1 MRSFNQSNLNKIN
14 SEIKTV
20 IWKIEPNEDKKET
33 IHFTSEISQ
42 QIFFISFSALR
53 IMIKNIVH

>member
-1 MRSFNQSNLNKIN
+1 MQSFDPSNVNKIN
-14 SEIKTV
+14 GEIKTV
-20 IWKIEPNEDKKET
+20 IWKIKPKEDKKGT